1 MFMELLPLSDSLSI
15 ISVNVAS
22 SLDTNFLIMPTH
34 VSVGT
39 LVSDQSLT
47 DGGVLRAGK
56 LCRKIQPKGGKQL
69 RNTLLTKIR

>member
-39 LVSDQSLT
+39 LVSDQFLT

-56 LCRKIQPKGGKQL
+56 LCRRIQPKGGNNL
-69 RNTLLTKIR
+69 ETSY